1 MISWGEKL
9 WIFCYLYYFLSLVFK
24 IMANKHETKVKFA
37 LRKLFFQIMY
47 SITGEQGNSKEWN

>member
-9 WIFCYLYYFLSLVFK
+9 WIFCYFYYFLSLVFK